1 MAPAPG
7 LKVNLSSPNPRS
19 RIGKKAVILPL
30 KIVDHIMLN
39 DPSKEAENE
48 PIEVRCYFVR
58 ERNALLV
65 RGDFSPLYTDYYLH
79 LMQHGIKH
87 ERAQDDLLKDGLAA
101 LTLHLSSRPRNEAA
115 AWTLSWQDPLQNLF
129 VTGSNRSGNVV
140 GRVFTEDVR
149 ERDTNLFIAQVMVA
163 GQESRQSMIKAE
175 TLDMFKVAEAFYHQS
190 EQRPGRYFRNSE
202 EDFVMVS
209 AQPDCDLAW
218 LEALD
223 DEGILAIDEAE
234 MLSLLETRV
243 FRFDCGC
250 SPGRIFP
257 IIAGMTEEALE
268 VVFGEGE
275 VLAAGCPRCAA
286 RYVITR
292 ESLEAFKRER
302 ASS

>member
-1 MAPAPG
+1 
-7 LKVNLSSPNPRS
+7 
-19 RIGKKAVILPL
+19 
-30 KIVDHIMLN
+30 MLN
-39 DPSKEAENE
+39 NPSKEAENE

-101 LTLHLSSRPRNEAA
+101 LTLHLASRPRNEAT

-140 GRVFTEDVR
+140 GRLFTEDVR
-149 ERDTNLFIAQVMVA
+149 ERDKNLFIAQVMVA
-163 GQESRQSMIKAE
+163 GQESRQSMIEAE
-175 TLDMFKVAEAFYHQS
+175 TLDMFRVVESFYHQS
-190 EQRPGRYFRNSE
+190 EQRPGRYFRHSE

-209 AQPDCDLAW
+209 AQPDCDLDW
-218 LEALD
+218 LAALD
-223 DEGILAIDEAE
+223 DEGIRAMDASENLG
-234 MLSLLETRV
+234 LLETRV
-243 FRFDCGC
+243 YRFDCGC
-250 SPGRIFP
+250 SPERIFP
-257 IIAGMTEEALE
+257 IIADMTEESLE
-268 VVFGEGE
+268 SVFGEGE

-292 ESLEAFKRER
+292 ESLEAYKRDQ
-302 ASS
+302 APS